1 MDDFVDRFY
10 DATEWRE
17 RVATILE
24 IIARDGLPNPRDL
37 DVALDAIE
45 CEVSELVEA
54 ARQLA
59 FEEAVEVVSKRAAE
73 RVLSATHCQSDR
85 SRKHMHLRADE
96 AGQIVALLKAK
107 GDE

>member
-1 MDDFVDRFY
+1 MSMTGPLDTVEIVRG
-10 DATEWRE
+10 RL
-17 RVATILE
+17 ATILE

-54 ARQLA
+54 TRKLA
-59 FEEAVEVVSKRAAE
+59 FQEAIEVAASQARE
-73 RVLSATHCQSDR
+73 RTEQAATCHSDR